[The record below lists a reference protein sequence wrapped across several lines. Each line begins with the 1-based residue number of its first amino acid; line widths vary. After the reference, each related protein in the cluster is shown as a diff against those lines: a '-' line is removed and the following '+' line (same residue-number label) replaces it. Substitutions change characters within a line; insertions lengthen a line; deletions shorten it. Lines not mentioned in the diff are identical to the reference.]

1 MTDLAS
7 QTDLERGVALAA
19 RTRKWGAWY
28 VAEHRFRVMRSY
40 LQTVLL
46 TGIGNPLVYLFAMGV
61 GLASLVDANLGQGAI
76 EGVGYLVFVAP
87 ALLCTAAITVATE
100 EFTYPIMLGYKWNP
114 VFFGMNASPLR
125 PGQIIDGVV
134 ISVLVRIV
142 LTCLLYYLFLL
153 LFGAVPDAAGW
164 VAVPVAVLTGLA
176 FGAVLM
182 GYTSTLTEDTGQ
194 LAMVMRFVVLP
205 MTLFSGTFFPLTQ
218 LPIYLQWIGWISPLW
233 HGTELARVFS
243 YGYAEPIWLTV
254 LHVAYLALLFAVG
267 WVWARRIALRRLA
280 K

>member
-1 MTDLAS
+1 MTETTTHA
-7 QTDLERGVALAA
+7 DLERGVALAA
-19 RTRKWGAWY
+19 RARRWGAWY

-61 GLASLVDANLGQGAI
+61 GLAGLVDANLGAGAI
-76 EGVGYLVFVAP
+76 GGVGYLVFVAP
-87 ALLCTAAITVATE
+87 ALLCAAAITVATE

-125 PGQIIDGVV
+125 PGQIIDGIV
-134 ISVLVRIV
+134 ISVVVRML
-142 LTCLLYYLFLL
+142 LTCVLYFVFIV

-164 VAVPVAVLTGLA
+164 VAVPVSVLTGLA
-176 FGAVLM
+176 FGAVIM

-205 MTLFSGTFFPLTQ
+205 MTLFSGTFFPLAQ
-218 LPIYLQWIGWISPLW
+218 LPLFLQWIGWISPLW

-243 YGYAEPIWLTV
+243 YGYGEPIWLTV
-254 LHVAYLALLFAVG
+254 LHVVYLTALCAAG
-267 WVWARRIALRRLA
+267 WVWARRIAERRLA

>member
-1 MTDLAS
+1 MTDLTAPS
-7 QTDLERGVALAA
+7 DLERGVALAA
-19 RTRKWGAWY
+19 RARKWGAWY

-61 GLASLVDANLGQGAI
+61 GLASLIDANLGDEAFG
-76 EGVGYLVFVAP
+76 GVGYLVFVAP
-87 ALLCTAAITVATE
+87 ALLCAAGITVATE

-114 VFFGMNASPLR
+114 VFLGMNASPLQ
-125 PGQIIDGVV
+125 PGQIIDGIV
-134 ISVLVRIV
+134 ISVVVRML
-142 LTCLLYYLFLL
+142 LTCLLYYVFMA

-205 MTLFSGTFFPLTQ
+205 MTLFSGTFFPLAQ
-218 LPIYLQWIGWISPLW
+218 LPLYLEWIGWVSPLW

-254 LHVAYLALLFAVG
+254 LHVVYLAALFAVG
-267 WVWARRIALRRLA
+267 WVWARRIAVRRLS